1 MVKNLPANAGDKR
14 DWVLS
19 LGQEDSHRGGN
30 GNNHSSILAWRIPWT
45 GDLGRLQSMGSQRV
59 RHDGNNLTRRMQP
72 WRKFIKDALAK
83 AMVGTILISISRNE

>member
-19 LGQEDSHRGGN
+19 LGQEDSPRGGN

-59 RHDGNNLTRRMQP
+59 RHDGNNTTHATLEKIHKRRPCQGHGGDN
-72 WRKFIKDALAK
+72 FNQYL
-83 AMVGTILISISRNE
+83 